1 MAAVVVG
8 VVGTSQRGLGI
19 MAGDETALPADS
31 PAARL
36 DVLGSASPFNAI
48 GALAISS
55 GGFSYM
61 GSATA
66 ISPNWVLTAGHNLD
80 LNDNGS
86 PDAGLSINFNL
97 PGFGTYTA
105 SSFYTCPGFTGFGDP
120 SIQRDL
126 GLIHLATPLPQGIVY
141 PSLQGVMQ
149 VGNQAT
155 LVGFGRSGYGNYG
168 YTTSATLTD
177 RRVGYNVVD
186 AFTPDDL
193 GGGFA
198 ALFRYD
204 FDSPATFGLPGGSIG
219 NNLESLIGPGD
230 SGGPLLLFDGSGYSI
245 AGVNTFVEGYG
256 GRFGD
261 IGGGV
266 VLAPYLGWI
275 GDTTGLAVPEPTAG
289 WLLLLGLAVI
299 VSRRRGQ
306 VPTLPRHSVF
316 ANVWLYGKVRACKQ
330 HRKLMRLSGGFV
342 LCCGSFCR
350 KKPRRFCVSVPR
362 RSFRRGSK
370 NWRANQRRANSP
382 MRRGQSTLATC
393 GQTSLSPSC
402 SGKRDN

>member
-1 MAAVVVG
+1 MTAPQHPVGPVPSPGALSRYLFVVAALALAL
-8 VVGTSQRGLGI
+8 GTVPNVKGI

-36 DVLGSASPFNAI
+36 DTLGGGSPFNAV
-48 GALAISS
+48 GSLAISS
-55 GGFSYM
+55 GGFSYI

-86 PDAGLSINFNL
+86 PDTGLSINFNL
-97 PGFGTYTA
+97 PGFGTYAA
-105 SSFYTCPGFTGFGDP
+105 SAFYTCPGFAGFGNP

-126 GLIHLATPLPQGIVY
+126 GLLYLSTPLPSGILF
-141 PSLQGVMQ
+141 PSLQGAIQ
-149 VGNQAT
+149 AGNEAT

-186 AFTPDDL
+186 SLTPDDL
-193 GGGFA
+193 GGGFS

-204 FDSPATFGLPGGSIG
+204 FDSPDTVGQAGGSLG

-245 AGVNTFVEGYG
+245 AGVNTFTEGYG

-261 IGGGV
+261 IGGGI
-266 VLAPYLGWI
+266 VLAPYLDWI
-275 GDTTGLAVPEPTAG
+275 SDTTGLAIPEPSIC
-289 WLLLLGLAVI
+289 WLLSLGLAVL
-299 VSRRRGQ
+299 V
-306 VPTLPRHSVF
+306 LRH
-316 ANVWLYGKVRACKQ
+316 
-330 HRKLMRLSGGFV
+330 
-342 LCCGSFCR
+342 
-350 KKPRRFCVSVPR
+350 
-362 RSFRRGSK
+362 
-370 NWRANQRRANSP
+370 
-382 MRRGQSTLATC
+382 
-393 GQTSLSPSC
+393 
-402 SGKRDN
+402 RDAAD

>member
-1 MAAVVVG
+1 MARSSHWLVVAVVVG
-8 VVGTSQRGLGI
+8 VVGTTQRGLGI

-36 DVLGSASPFNAI
+36 DTLGSSSAFNAV
-48 GALAISS
+48 GSLAISS
-55 GGFSYM
+55 GGFSYK

-97 PGFGTYTA
+97 PGFGTYA
-105 SSFYTCPGFTGFGDP
+105 ACAFYTCPGFTGFGNT

-126 GLIHLATPLPQGIVY
+126 GLLYLSTPLPGGVLF
-141 PSLQGVMQ
+141 PSLQGAMQ
-149 VGNQAT
+149 VGNQAA

-186 AFTPDDL
+186 SFTPDDL
-193 GGGFA
+193 GGGFP

-204 FDSPATFGLPGGSIG
+204 FDSPDTFGLAGGSLG
-219 NNLESLIGPGD
+219 SNLESLIGPGD

-245 AGVNTFVEGYG
+245 AGVKTFTEGYG

-261 IGGGV
+261 IGGGS
-266 VLAPYLGWI
+266 VLAPYLDWI
-275 GDTTGLAVPEPTAG
+275 GDTTGLVVPEPSVC
-289 WLLLLGLAVI
+289 WLLLLGLAVL
-299 VSRRRGQ
+299 VSRRRD
-306 VPTLPRHSVF
+306 
-316 ANVWLYGKVRACKQ
+316 AAE
-330 HRKLMRLSGGFV
+330 
-342 LCCGSFCR
+342 
-350 KKPRRFCVSVPR
+350 
-362 RSFRRGSK
+362 
-370 NWRANQRRANSP
+370 
-382 MRRGQSTLATC
+382 
-393 GQTSLSPSC
+393 
-402 SGKRDN
+402 

>member
-1 MAAVVVG
+1 M
-8 VVGTSQRGLGI
+8 
-19 MAGDETALPADS
+19 
-31 PAARL
+31 
-36 DVLGSASPFNAI
+36 

-105 SSFYTCPGFTGFGDP
+105 SSFYTCLGFTGFGDP

-126 GLIHLATPLPQGIVY
+126 GLIHLATPLPQGIVF

-204 FDSPATFGLPGGSIG
+204 FDSPATFGLPGGSLG

-266 VLAPYLGWI
+266 VLAPYLDWI
-275 GDTTGLAVPEPTAG
+275 GATTGLAIPEPTVG
-289 WLLLLGLAVI
+289 WLLSLGLAVL
-299 VSRRRGQ
+299 VWPRRNTADLKLCLPSRR
-306 VPTLPRHSVF
+306 
-316 ANVWLYGKVRACKQ
+316 
-330 HRKLMRLSGGFV
+330 
-342 LCCGSFCR
+342 
-350 KKPRRFCVSVPR
+350 
-362 RSFRRGSK
+362 
-370 NWRANQRRANSP
+370 
-382 MRRGQSTLATC
+382 
-393 GQTSLSPSC
+393 
-402 SGKRDN
+402 

>member
-36 DVLGSASPFNAI
+36 DVLGSASPFNAV

-126 GLIHLATPLPQGIVY
+126 GLIHLATPLPQGIVF

-204 FDSPATFGLPGGSIG
+204 FDSPATFGLPGGSLG

-266 VLAPYLGWI
+266 VLAPYLDWI
-275 GDTTGLAVPEPTAG
+275 GATTGLAIPEPTVG
-289 WLLLLGLAVI
+289 WLLSLGLAVL
-299 VSRRRGQ
+299 VWPRRNTARFE
-306 VPTLPRHSVF
+306 TLPAKSPVTRAVQQFLLGACRPPPGEGEGEGEGRMKNVECRMKKGLALFWQAHGEFGALVCLAGDGDFTSV
-316 ANVWLYGKVRACKQ
+316 
-330 HRKLMRLSGGFV
+330 GFDD
-342 LCCGSFCR
+342 GS
-350 KKPRRFCVSVPR
+350 
-362 RSFRRGSK
+362 
-370 NWRANQRRANSP
+370 NQ
-382 MRRGQSTLATC
+382 T
-393 GQTSLSPSC
+393 
-402 SGKRDN
+402 